1 MALKPQSNLIPLD
14 GGKNVTLLKGGYVK
28 DKIDVRD
35 YVYRVNPHV
44 AAAVRLPVSSSLRS
58 SMPPVLDQGNLGS
71 CVSNA
76 VCNALGFLNIKLKK
90 PIGLKSRLFNYYN
103 TRVLEGTVTQD
114 SGCQIRD
121 AVKASNKTGNCYE
134 TSWPYNIQRFT
145 LKPPQ
150 QTYTEATQHK
160 LTLYQRVNQDRISI
174 KSCILTGYPVVIGF
188 TCFNTLYNPSVE
200 RTGDILMPVRKDYII
215 GGHCVLITGYNDS
228 TQRYEIQNSW
238 GTDWGKQGYGT
249 LPYAYVEN
257 PGYASDFW
265 QMQKVP

>member
-1 MALKPQSNLIPLD
+1 MALKPNSNLIPLN
-14 GGKNVTLLKGGYVK
+14 GGNNVTLLKGGYIR
-28 DKIDVRD
+28 DKIDTRD
-35 YVYRVNPHV
+35 YVYKVNKNV
-44 AAAVRLPVSSSLRS
+44 AAAARLPVSSSLRS
-58 SMPPVLDQGNLGS
+58 AMPPVLDQGNLGS

-90 PIGLKSRLFNYYN
+90 PIGFKSRLFNYYN

-114 SGCQIRD
+114 SGCEIRD

-134 TSWPYNIQRFT
+134 TSWPYNISRFT

-150 QTYTEATQHK
+150 QTYTEASQHK
-160 LTLYQRVNQDRISI
+160 LTLYQRVNQDRTSI

-200 RTGDILMPVRKDYII
+200 RTGDILMPMRRDYII

-238 GTDWGKQGYGT
+238 GTRWGKQGYGT
-249 LPYAYVEN
+249 IPYSYVEN
-257 PGYASDFW
+257 PGYATDFW
-265 QMQKVP
+265 QMQKEP